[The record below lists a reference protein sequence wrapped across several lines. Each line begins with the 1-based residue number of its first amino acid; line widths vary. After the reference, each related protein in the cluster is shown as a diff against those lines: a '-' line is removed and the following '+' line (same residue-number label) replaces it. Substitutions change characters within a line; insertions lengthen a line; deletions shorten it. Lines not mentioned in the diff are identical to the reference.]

1 MPTRHD
7 CSSAQAQRCASKDH
21 FVISDRTQH
30 SRDRYGVCSSGI
42 EEEEETCAAA
52 AEGEAQ
58 RGEALC
64 VDISLPASLTPYN
77 PHIHNNYLTYHERR
91 KTAAVRKDMRAAV
104 LAKFE
109 AMIYCRQQEEE
120 LGATEKKEDGQVDDA
135 SDNHEKAQKIFFL
148 NMVAP
153 GQVDNE
159 LSFKVCEECGRYGK
173 VLNVAIIDAHSI
185 QKYVRVGVVL
195 RIKKM
200 QLKQ

>member
-64 VDISLPASLTPYN
+64 VDISLPGDSQHVGWNVNKVATP
-77 PHIHNNYLTYHERR
+77 
-91 KTAAVRKDMRAAV
+91 DD
-104 LAKFE
+104 F
-109 AMIYCRQQEEE
+109 
-120 LGATEKKEDGQVDDA
+120 DGIPMDQ
-135 SDNHEKAQKIFFL
+135 N
-148 NMVAP
+148 
-153 GQVDNE
+153 
-159 LSFKVCEECGRYGK
+159 
-173 VLNVAIIDAHSI
+173 
-185 QKYVRVGVVL
+185 
-195 RIKKM
+195 
-200 QLKQ
+200 